1 MPARSLACLL
11 WFLIVPCAIT
21 AQGTM
26 PYRNRHLPA
35 AARARDLLARMTLEE
50 KFWQLYMVPGDLSD
64 ASEDHSH
71 GVFGLQVPAA
81 ASASADAARIDSV
94 QKYFTGRTRLGIPII
109 PFEEAVHGL
118 ARPGA
123 TVFPA
128 AIALA
133 ATWDTVLM
141 ADVATAIAVEARSR
155 GIRQVLAPVV
165 NLASDVRWGRV
176 EETYGEDPWLASA
189 MARAYVGAFER
200 RGVVTT
206 LKHFIANVGA
216 GGRDSYPIDADRR
229 TLEEY
234 FFPPF
239 RAGLAA
245 GAQSVMTAYNS
256 VGGIPATQNRWLLT
270 DILRRAWKF
279 PGFVISDAAATG
291 GAVVLHH
298 TEPDTPEAAA
308 HAFRAGLDVVFQSSW
323 PQYRPYWDAVRRGL
337 VPRAVIDAA
346 VLRVLEAKFRLG
358 LFEAPAASPDSAA
371 LVNGSAAHLALARRA
386 AQESIVLLQNN
397 GLLPLGDT
405 LHAVAVI
412 GSDATEAR
420 LGGYSGPGV
429 RRVSILEGIREQL
442 GGGTQVRFA
451 PGPGRGSAQFTR
463 VPGSQLGADSMSTR
477 VPGLRGEYFAN
488 IHLDGR
494 PDLVRIDSAVDFHWT
509 LSPPAPG
516 IPLDHYSVRWTGT
529 LTAGPRPVHR
539 LGVDGN
545 DGYRLYLDGKLLID
559 DWIKRSHGS
568 RLAAVELAPG
578 SVHDIRLEYFET
590 TGNGHV
596 RLVRDDGQGD
606 DWRAT
611 VDSAVALARRSDVS
625 IVVAGIEEGEFR
637 DRARLGLPGHQEELI
652 QAVAATGRPVVV
664 ILIGGSAVR
673 MDRWLD
679 RVDAV
684 LDAWYPG
691 DEGGTAVADV
701 LFGRV
706 NPAGRLPI
714 TFPIEEGQLPLTYY
728 HQPTGRGDD
737 YVDLTGQPLFP
748 FGYGLSYTS
757 FEYRNLAVTPDTIGA
772 NGAAEV
778 RLLVRNSGKL
788 AGDEVVQL
796 YVHDELA
803 SAARPVIQ
811 LAGFAR
817 VHLAPGEEREVRF
830 RVGREQLRML
840 DADLH
845 WVVEPGAV
853 SVIVGGSS
861 RDLRL
866 WGRLLVAA
874 P

>member
-1 MPARSLACLL
+1 MPARLLACLL
-11 WFLIVPCAIT
+11 FLLVPCAIT

-26 PYRNRHLPA
+26 PYRDRHLPP
-35 AARARDLLARMTLEE
+35 AARARDLLGRMTLEE
-50 KFWQLYMVPGDLSD
+50 KFWQLFMVPGDLTDS
-64 ASEDHSH
+64 SENHSH

-81 ASASADAARIDSV
+81 ASPSADAARIDSV
-94 QKYFTGRTRLGIPII
+94 QKYFTDRTRLGIPII

-128 AIALA
+128 AIGLA
-133 ATWDTVLM
+133 ATWDTTLM
-141 ADVATAIAVEARSR
+141 AEVAAAIAAETRTR
-155 GIRQVLAPVV
+155 GIRQVLSPVV
-165 NLASDVRWGRV
+165 NLANDVRWGRV

-189 MARAYVGAFER
+189 MARAYVRAFER
-200 RGVVTT
+200 CGVVTT

-216 GGRDSYPIDADRR
+216 GGRDSYPIEADRR
-229 TLEEY
+229 SLEEY

-245 GAQSVMTAYNS
+245 GAGSVMTAYNS
-256 VGGIPATQNRWLLT
+256 VGGVPATQNRWLLT
-270 DILRRAWKF
+270 GVLRRSWGF

-298 TEPDTPEAAA
+298 TEPNTPEAAA

-346 VLRVLEAKFRLG
+346 VLRVLDAKFRLG
-358 LFEAPAASPDSAA
+358 LFDASHASPDSAA
-371 LVNGSAAHLALARRA
+371 VVNGSAAHLALARRA
-386 AQESIVLLQNN
+386 AQESIVLLQNR
-397 GLLPLGDT
+397 GILPLGDT
-405 LHAVAVI
+405 LHTVAVI

-429 RRVSILEGIREQL
+429 RRVSVLQGIRAIL
-442 GGGTQVRFA
+442 GGGARVQFA
-451 PGPGRGSAQFTR
+451 PGPGRGSTEFTP
-463 VPGSQLGADSMSTR
+463 VPGAQLSAPSNDER
-477 VPGLRGEYFAN
+477 VRGLRGEYFSD
-488 IHLDGR
+488 IRLGGM
-494 PDLVRIDSAVDFHWT
+494 PDLIRYDSTVNFHWT

-516 IPLDHYSVRWTGT
+516 IPIEHYSVRWTGT
-529 LTAGPRPVHR
+529 LTAGGGAVHR

-545 DGYRLYLDGKLLID
+545 DGYRLYLDGRLLID

-578 SVHDIRLEYFET
+578 SMHDLRLEYFET

-596 RLVRDDGQGD
+596 RLVWDDGQGE
-606 DWRAT
+606 DWRASI
-611 VDSAVALARRSDVS
+611 DSAAALARRSEVA
-625 IVVAGIEEGEFR
+625 IVLAGIEEGEFR

-652 QAVAATGRPVVV
+652 RAVAATGRPVVV

-679 RVDAV
+679 QADAV

-691 DEGGTAVADV
+691 DEGGGAVADV

-714 TFPIEEGQLPLTYY
+714 TFPLEEGQLPLTYF
-728 HQPTGRGDD
+728 HLPTGRGDD

-748 FGYGLSYTS
+748 FGYGLSYSS
-757 FEYRNLAVTPDTIGA
+757 FEYRNLVITPDTIGH
-772 NGAAEV
+772 GGSAEV
-778 RLLVRNSGKL
+778 RCLVRNTGRV

-796 YVHDELA
+796 YLDDELA
-803 SAARPVIQ
+803 SVARPVQQ
-811 LAGFAR
+811 LAGFVR

-830 RVGREQLRML
+830 RVGRDQLRML
-840 DADLH
+840 GADLR
-845 WVVEPGAV
+845 WTVEPGGFRV
-853 SVIVGGSS
+853 MVGGSS

-866 WGRLLVAA
+866 WGRLIVR
-874 P
+874 